1 MGTHTNKQTNRWIEF
16 YHLTK
21 AKCKSAKCARSGC
34 TTRMKKKQSTPEK
47 KLANREKNTN
57 NKSNSLLPSCTEYV
71 RYKNRNPKPKPLFF
85 VHRFVVGHTHMVDI
99 WTLELSSL
107 ALSICFFDS
116 FIRSFVWLAR
126 SLVCLFVCLFVLI
139 ANLSL
144 TISVDLKWKS
154 CHILFCYCA
163 FAFVYL
169 YVCISVSCIAFFCV

>member
-34 TTRMKKKQSTPEK
+34 TTRRKKKTKHAGK
-47 KLANREKNTN
+47 KIGEQREKHKQQIEFVAAKLHRICAIQKQ
-57 NKSNSLLPSCTEYV
+57 KSKAEAIILCSSFCRWPYTHGWYLNPWIVLSRTFNLFLWLFYSVV
-71 RYKNRNPKPKPLFF
+71 R
-85 VHRFVVGHTHMVDI
+85 
-99 WTLELSSL
+99 S
-107 ALSICFFDS
+107 
-116 FIRSFVWLAR
+116 AR
-126 SLVCLFVCLFVLI
+126 SLAGLFVCLFVLI

-169 YVCISVSCIAFFCV
+169 YVFISVSCIAFFCV